1 MRLFEPIEKSGFFW
15 LPADVN
21 NRLPG
26 ILRISKLGEVKL
38 EVSGFSPDPLNP
50 FSSRLLDAPLL
61 GPRYKFFSRIVGI
74 VGKNERITL
83 EECSFVDGVSHLDG
97 GLWGTTFRAN
107 RAFVGSIYG
116 DRQDVTFSKIN
127 FSVEGL
133 DEWLGISGIHTDY
146 NWNEKRIFIDFK
158 FPEDIALQ
166 LPDEMEMNFVFTW
179 ALSPLSSVTTE
190 ASITQKAY
198 ISLRSRELRPLD
210 DFVDLIFKLRDFFC
224 FAMDKTVALESITGY
239 SKDITQS
246 IRNGEE
252 DKILEIP
259 IKIYYRSLPYS
270 EEKPK
275 VRRFDMLFLYRRDVE
290 NELEKILEG
299 WLKNYGNSEP
309 AFNLYFAS
317 KSGING
323 YLESLFLSLIQG
335 IETLHRRNSQETK
348 RPNEEFEQLRNRIF
362 ENVPEDAKKWLEE
375 KLKYAN
381 ELSLRQ
387 RLRRMIKPFE
397 RFFGNKGE
405 QDSFIS
411 KVVNT
416 RNYLTHYDDSLA
428 RQAADENDLWMLYR
442 KLEALFQLHFLRL
455 VGMENESI
463 ISIVRQNTALKD
475 KLGIEPPDLPPSP
488 TQKM

>member
-1 MRLFEPIEKSGFFW
+1 MRLPEPIEKSGFFW
-15 LPADVN
+15 LPEDAN
-21 NRLPG
+21 TCLPG

-38 EVSGFSPDPLNP
+38 EVSGFSPDPS
-50 FSSRLLDAPLL
+50 SSRLLDDPLV
-61 GPRYKFFSRIVGI
+61 GPKDKFFSRIVGI
-74 VGKNERITL
+74 VGKNEQVTL
-83 EECSFVDGVSHLDG
+83 EECSLVDGVSHLG
-97 GLWGTTFRAN
+97 GLRSATFGAN

-146 NWNEKRIFIDFK
+146 NRNEKRTSIDFK
-158 FPEDIALQ
+158 LPEAIALH
-166 LPDEMEMNFVFTW
+166 LPDEMEMNFVFIGTP
-179 ALSPLSSVTTE
+179 SPLSLVTTE

-198 ISLRSRELRPLD
+198 ISLRSRELRLRPLD
-210 DFVDLIFKLRDFFC
+210 DFTNLIFKLRDFFC
-224 FAMDKTVALESITGY
+224 FAMDKTVALESVTGY

-275 VRRFDMLFLYRRDVE
+275 VHLPDMLFFYGDVE
-290 NELEKILEG
+290 NELGKILEG

-323 YLESLFLSLIQG
+323 YLEFLFLSLVQG
-335 IETLHRRNSQETK
+335 IETLHRRNFQETK
-348 RPNEEFEQLRNRIF
+348 RPNEKFEKLRNRIF
-362 ENVPEDAKKWLEE
+362 ENVTEDEKKWLEE

-381 ELSLRQ
+381 ELPLRQ
-387 RLRRMIKPFE
+387 RLRRMIKPFKSS
-397 RFFGNKGE
+397 FGNKRE
-405 QDSFIS
+405 RDSFIS

-428 RQAADENDLWMLYR
+428 RQAADGTDLWMLSR

-463 ISIVRQNTALKD
+463 ISIVRRNTALRR
-475 KLGIEPPDLPPSP
+475 KLGIEPPDPPLSP